1 MITSYDTLP
10 DTSRVW
16 IYQSN
21 RPFTTEE
28 AADLQN
34 FIDKFVAQ
42 WTTHNEPL
50 TAYGEL
56 LHQQFVVL
64 MVDESNLG
72 ASGCSIDSSVHF
84 IKAIEKQYGVN
95 MFDRMNFT
103 YKQGDQ
109 IKTAPRAILE
119 ELYQKGEINDD
130 TLVFDNLVKNKGEFE
145 ARWIV
150 PLKDSW
156 HKQMV

>member
-1 MITSYDTLP
+1 MITTYNTLP
-10 DTSRVW
+10 NTSRVW

-21 RPFTTEE
+21 RAFSE
-28 AADLQN
+28 AERIELQQY
-34 FIDKFVAQ
+34 IDKFVAQ
-42 WTTHNEPL
+42 WVTHNESL
-50 TAYGEL
+50 RAYGEL
-56 LHQQFVVL
+56 KYNQFVVL
-64 MVDESNLG
+64 MVDESKLG

-103 YKQGDQ
+103 FQQDGKV
-109 IKTAPRAILE
+109 KTAPRILFE

-145 ARWIV
+145 ERWIV

>member
-1 MITSYDTLP
+1 MITTYNTLP
-10 DTSRVW
+10 NTSRVW

-21 RPFTTEE
+21 RPFNEE
-28 AADLQN
+28 EKIAIQN

-42 WTTHNEPL
+42 WVTHNESL
-50 TAYGEL
+50 SAYGEL
-56 LHQQFVVL
+56 KHNQFVVL
-64 MVDESNLG
+64 MVDESKLG

-84 IKAIEKQYGVN
+84 IKSIEKEYGVN

-103 YKQGDQ
+103 FQKDGKV
-109 IKTAPRAILE
+109 KTAPRILFE
-119 ELYQKGEINDD
+119 ELYQKGEINDE

-145 ARWIV
+145 ERWIIA
-150 PLKDSW
+150 LKDSW